1 MVVAEGAEVGIDS
14 EWAPF
19 LDEAIQLAGSLV
31 GVFLVVLVAILAG
44 WLCVAAFTH
53 YGKTQ
58 AAKRI
63 FGILTCAALAGCLVS
78 TMSWMITPAEA
89 GGGGMGSVGV
99 SAGEQKGLD
108 VGEHKPKQ
116 WDPDDP
122 SNEAE
127 AEDSDSESKQPSEQ
141 DLGSKDGKEEK
152 YEKHEACNEAV
163 PAGPQNALTAPM
175 AQRRPC

>member
-63 FGILTCAALAGCLVS
+63 FGILT
-78 TMSWMITPAEA
+78 
-89 GGGGMGSVGV
+89 
-99 SAGEQKGLD
+99 
-108 VGEHKPKQ
+108 
-116 WDPDDP
+116 
-122 SNEAE
+122 
-127 AEDSDSESKQPSEQ
+127 
-141 DLGSKDGKEEK
+141 
-152 YEKHEACNEAV
+152 
-163 PAGPQNALTAPM
+163 
-175 AQRRPC
+175 